1 MLTQVHLTLR
11 LHRFTLLAVAA
22 MVAAASIAAFI
33 IEANLRAAS
42 APCFDSLPGAAV
54 GGSALAACQAQED
67 RFRQIDATWAS
78 PLMGIFGGIAPVAG
92 LFAGVSLVA
101 REIEERTAAI
111 AWSLAPSRTR
121 WLVCRVGPVAVILL
135 ILFSISAVAATELQ
149 RARQPYVDPLL
160 SFYDESSRGLD
171 VVAIGFMVFA
181 AAVLVGAI
189 MGRVLP
195 ALIVAAALGLVLTV
209 TSFVAE
215 ATWIPSQAV
224 MVDETSGNYDGA
236 ILLDQFVRLP
246 SGDLVSVLERPFE
259 VDANGNSIW
268 PPAGSTIVNRLVPGS
283 CHPFAEAVD
292 SAGMMAAS
300 AGLLILTALV
310 VRRRRP
316 L

>member
-1 MLTQVHLTLR
+1 MLTQVRLTLR

-22 MVAAASIAAFI
+22 MVAAASVAAFI

-42 APCFDSLPGAAV
+42 APCFDSLPRAAV
-54 GGSALAACQAQED
+54 GGSALAACQAQQD
-67 RFRQIDATWAS
+67 QRSQIDATWAG
-78 PLMGIFGGIAPVAG
+78 PLMGIFGGIPPIAG
-92 LFAGVSLVA
+92 LLAGVSLVA

-121 WLVCRVGPVAVILL
+121 WLVGRVGPVAVILL
-135 ILFSISAVAATELQ
+135 ILFTISAIAATELQ

-160 SFYDESSRGLD
+160 SFDNESSRGLE

-181 AAVLVGAI
+181 AAVLVGSV

-195 ALIVAAALGLVLTV
+195 ALIVAAVLGLVLTV

-268 PPAGSTIVNRLVPGS
+268 PPEGSTIVNRLVPGS
-283 CHPFAEAVD
+283 CHPFVEAVD
-292 SAGMMAAS
+292 SAGMTAVS
-300 AGLLILTALV
+300 SVLLVVTAFE

-316 L
+316 S